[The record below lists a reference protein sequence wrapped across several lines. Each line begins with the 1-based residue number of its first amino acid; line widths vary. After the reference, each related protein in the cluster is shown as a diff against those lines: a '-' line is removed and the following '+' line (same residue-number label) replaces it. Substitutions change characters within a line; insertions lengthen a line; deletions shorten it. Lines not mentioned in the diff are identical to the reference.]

1 MDTHTHY
8 KLITLVLFVYSY
20 LNSVHA
26 YVKILLR
33 LLMQAISDENSPTHQ
48 RDPALLA

>member
-1 MDTHTHY
+1 MNFNTHTHY
-8 KLITLVLFVYSY
+8 KLITLFVYSY

-33 LLMQAISDENSPTHQ
+33 LLIQAISDENSPTHQ